1 VINAMSKLGPVIFFI
16 LIIVVA
22 FGVVSFSSEFF
33 LGRPLMDVV
42 RDSWFALLRK

>member
-22 FGVVSFSSEFF
+22 FGVVSF
-33 LGRPLMDVV
+33 GRPLMDVV
-42 RDSWFALLRK
+42 RDFLFVLFRK

>member
-1 VINAMSKLGPVIFFI
+1 MSKLGPVIFFI

-22 FGVVSFSSEFF
+22 FGVVSFASEFF

-42 RDSWFALLRK
+42 RDFLFVLFRK